1 MFPMSNTTLAEASG
15 DTLRVLVVD
24 DNRGAA
30 EILAMFFEL
39 DGKVARVAEDGEEAI
54 AEVESFDP
62 HLVLMD
68 LGMPRMD
75 GYEAARRI
83 REHNQRVVL
92 VALTGSDG
100 EDAVKRTVESG
111 FDLHLVKPAAPE
123 ALRGVVERYFPKRS

>member
-1 MFPMSNTTLAEASG
+1 MSDPHAPESTDQTM
-15 DTLRVLVVD
+15 RVLVVD

-30 EILAMFFEL
+30 EVLAMFFEL
-39 DGKVARVAEDGEEAI
+39 DGKMTRVAVDGEEAI
-54 AEVESFDP
+54 AGVESFDP

-83 REHNQRVVL
+83 RAHNPRVVL

-100 EDAVKRTVESG
+100 EEAVKRTVESG
-111 FDLHLVKPAAPE
+111 FDLHLVKPATPE
-123 ALRGVVERYFPKRS
+123 SLRGVVDRYFPKRS

>member
-1 MFPMSNTTLAEASG
+1 MSDPRTPEST
-15 DTLRVLVVD
+15 DQTMRVLVVD

-30 EILAMFFEL
+30 EVLAMFFEL
-39 DGKVARVAEDGEEAI
+39 DGKVTRVALDGEEAI
-54 AEVESFDP
+54 AEVGSFDP

-83 REHNQRVVL
+83 RSCNPRIVL

-100 EDAVKRTVESG
+100 EEAVKRTVESG
-111 FDLHLVKPAAPE
+111 FDLHLVKPASPE
-123 ALRGVVERYFPKRS
+123 SLRGVVDRYFPKRS

>member
-1 MFPMSNTTLAEASG
+1 MSDPIPVDASG

-24 DNRGAA
+24 DNRSAA
-30 EILAMFFEL
+30 EVLAMFFEL
-39 DGKVARVAEDGEEAI
+39 DGRVAKVAVDGEEAI
-54 AEVESFDP
+54 AEVALFDP
-62 HLVLMD
+62 HLVIMD

-83 REHNQRVVL
+83 REHNSKVVL

-111 FDLHLVKPAAPE
+111 FDLHLAKPANPDS
-123 ALRGVVERYFPKRS
+123 LRGVVGRYFPNHT

>member
-1 MFPMSNTTLAEASG
+1 MSDPIPADASC

-30 EILAMFFEL
+30 EVLAMFFEL
-39 DGKVARVAEDGEEAI
+39 DGRVAKVAVDGEEAI
-54 AEVESFDP
+54 TEVGLFDP

-83 REHNQRVVL
+83 REHNHRVVL

-100 EDAVKRTVESG
+100 EEAVRRTVESG
-111 FDLHLVKPAAPE
+111 FDLHLVKPANPDS
-123 ALRGVVERYFPKRS
+123 LRGVIERYFPNHS

>member
-1 MFPMSNTTLAEASG
+1 M
-15 DTLRVLVVD
+15 RVLVVD

-30 EILAMFFEL
+30 EVLAMFFEL
-39 DGKVARVAEDGEEAI
+39 DGKITRVAVDGEEAI

-83 REHNQRVVL
+83 RAHNPRVVL

-100 EDAVKRTVESG
+100 EEAVKRTVASG
-111 FDLHLVKPAAPE
+111 FDLHLVKPATPE
-123 ALRGVVERYFPKRS
+123 SLRGVVDRYFPKRS

>member
-1 MFPMSNTTLAEASG
+1 MSNPRTPEST
-15 DTLRVLVVD
+15 DQTMRVLVVD

-30 EILAMFFEL
+30 EVLAMFFEL
-39 DGKVARVAEDGEEAI
+39 DGKVTRVALDGEEAI
-54 AEVESFDP
+54 AEVGSFDP

-83 REHNQRVVL
+83 RARNPRVVL

-100 EDAVKRTVESG
+100 EEAVKRTVESG
-111 FDLHLVKPAAPE
+111 FDLHLVKPASPE
-123 ALRGVVERYFPKRS
+123 SLRGVVDRYFPKRS

>member
-1 MFPMSNTTLAEASG
+1 MSEPSQKAAA
-15 DTLRVLVVD
+15 DQTLRVLVVD

-30 EILAMFFEL
+30 EVLAMFFEL
-39 DGKVARVAEDGEEAI
+39 DGRVSRVAVDGEEAL
-54 AEVESFDP
+54 AEVEAFDP

-83 REHNQRVVL
+83 RDHNPRVVL

-100 EDAVKRTVESG
+100 EDAVKKTVESG
-111 FDLHLVKPAAPE
+111 FDLHLVKPATPE
-123 ALRGVVERYFPKRS
+123 SLRGIIDRYFPKR